1 MPFVPHRS
9 DVQRFDTEEALAAA
23 LATRV
28 LEAIL
33 ASPQLVLG
41 LPTGRTPLALYR
53 ELRKRSSLSR
63 RLVRRPVRRSAER
76 EGGSATREGGS
87 SPGSARAK
95 ADWTGVRTFNLDE
108 FVGLDADHPG
118 SYRAFMQAELFDHVS
133 IDPANIGML
142 NGRAPDLKAECRR
155 YEEAIVAAGGIDLQ
169 ILGIGANGH
178 IGFNEPA
185 DGLCAHAHIA
195 DLEQASREANA
206 QLFGGDWTA
215 VPARALSMGMAT
227 ILGARAIV
235 LMATG
240 AEKADAV
247 YGMIEGL
254 ITPKLPASFLQVH
267 PRVTV
272 MLDEAAATRLSA
284 L

>member
-1 MPFVPHRS
+1 MPFAPHRS
-9 DVQRFDTEEALAAA
+9 DVQRFENEDALAAA
-23 LATRV
+23 LASRV
-28 LEAIL
+28 LDAIV
-33 ASPQLVLG
+33 ANPTLVLG

-53 ELRKRSSLSR
+53 ELRERSSLSH
-63 RLVRRPVRRSAER
+63 RSSP
-76 EGGSATREGGS
+76 GSARAKADLSRRS

-95 ADWTGVRTFNLDE
+95 ADWSGVRTFNVDE
-108 FVGLDADHPG
+108 FAGLDANHPG
-118 SYRAFMQAELFDHVS
+118 SYRAFMQVELFDHVA
-133 IDPANIGML
+133 IVPANIGML

-155 YEEAIVAAGGIDLQ
+155 YEDAIAAAGGIDLQ

-185 DGLCAHAHIA
+185 DGLCAHTHIA
-195 DLEQASREANA
+195 DLEQESREANA

-247 YGMIEGL
+247 YGMLEGL